1 MPSAAY
7 TRRPFGADFAL
18 FCRSQSSDVITF
30 DFGAILR
37 TAQSCEKREDD
48 NWAGSNHLAQ
58 LGQALYSNIGCLGT
72 SDKLCQPTSHV
83 KKYLVLGKP
92 STNLHTD
99 AFQVAGHITNTG
111 VPQSSVAYL
120 QPGSV
125 KSHKW
130 CRGDL
135 GRRLAIADR
144 EAVPFQ
150 VWNGCN
156 WGLSMIV
163 NNPWWELWRH
173 DGNYSGITLVIMVVM
188 VTSTNLTLRYSLIW
202 WTGSWLSP
210 VMDRCSNI

>member
-58 LGQALYSNIGCLGT
+58 LGQALYSNIGWLGT
-72 SDKLCQPTSHV
+72 SGQTLPTNIPC
-83 KKYLVLGKP
+83 KKVSCIGVLP
-92 STNLHTD
+92 STNLRTD
-99 AFQVAGHITNTG
+99 DFQVAGHITNTG
-111 VPQSSVAYL
+111 VPQSSVPAAWQCWL
-120 QPGSV
+120 
-125 KSHKW
+125 SHKW

-144 EAVPFQ
+144 EAEFQ

-173 DGNYSGITLVIMVVM
+173 DGNPWSIWHPTLSMLCIYIYICIRIPIYIYLWMYIY
-188 VTSTNLTLRYSLIW
+188 N
-202 WTGSWLSP
+202 
-210 VMDRCSNI
+210 